1 MKNLQKILDQQFE
14 RYKKIQVQD
23 VYKLLYQGVFGPEH
37 FICEKTRQNMYEE
50 FEKAKP
56 EKGIMFEK
64 ISRVF
69 DIYRVNIRAYKAY
82 NGTKEDLFSLFQES
96 ANIKTGNEKVFK
108 LLWDWFKK
116 INDEKDYFSY
126 EEIEAFEKK
135 YSIPEQLPVLH
146 HSKKYRKANKPSYII
161 INLQK
166 LCEDDN

>member
-1 MKNLQKILDQQFE
+1 MKNLQLILEEQFE

-37 FICEKTRQNMYEE
+37 FICEKTRQNFYEE

-56 EKGIMFEK
+56 EKGLIFEK

-69 DIYRVNIRAYKAY
+69 EIYRVNIRAYKACE
-82 NGTKEDLFSLFQES
+82 GTKEELFSLFQES
-96 ANIKTGNEKVFK
+96 ANIKTGNPKLFK

-116 INDEKDYFSY
+116 INDEKNYFPNKK
-126 EEIEAFEKK
+126 IEKFEKE
-135 YSIPEQLPVLH
+135 YSVPEQLPVLH
-146 HSKKYRKANKPSYII
+146 HSKKYRKANKPSYIV

-166 LCEDDN
+166 MCKDDN

>member
-1 MKNLQKILDQQFE
+1 MKGLQLILEKQFG

-56 EKGIMFEK
+56 EKGLMFEK
-64 ISRVF
+64 VSPIF
-69 DIYRVNIRAYKAY
+69 EIYRVNIRAYKAC
-82 NGTKEDLFSLFQES
+82 NGKKEDLFSMFQES
-96 ANIKTGNEKVFK
+96 ANLKTGNQKVFQI
-108 LLWDWFKK
+108 LWNNFKK
-116 INDEKDYFSY
+116 INDENDYFSY

-146 HSKKYRKANKPSYII
+146 HSKNYRKANKPSYII
-161 INLQK
+161 INLQR

>member
-1 MKNLQKILDQQFE
+1 MKNLQRILEKQFE

-37 FICEKTRQNMYEE
+37 FICEKTRQNLYEE

-56 EKGIMFEK
+56 ERGVMFEK
-64 ISRVF
+64 ISPVF
-69 DIYRVNIRAYKAY
+69 EIYKVDIKVYKHY
-82 NGTKEDLFSLFQES
+82 KGTKEELFDLFQES
-96 ANIKTGNEKVFK
+96 ANIKTGNQKVFQI
-108 LLWDWFKK
+108 LWDNFKK

-146 HSKKYRKANKPSYII
+146 HSKKYRKANKPSYIV

-166 LCEDDN
+166 LHEDDD

>member
-1 MKNLQKILDQQFE
+1 MKNLQKILEEQFE

-37 FICEKTRQNMYEE
+37 FICEKTRQNLYEE
-50 FEKAKP
+50 FEKAIP
-56 EKGIMFEK
+56 EKTIMFE
-64 ISRVF
+64 RVSPIF
-69 DIYRVNIRAYKAY
+69 EIYRTNIKPYKY
-82 NGTKEDLFSLFQES
+82 YKGTKEELFSLLEES
-96 ANIKTGNEKVFK
+96 TKIKTGNPNVFK
-108 LLWDWFKK
+108 VIWGQFKK

-135 YSIPEQLPVLH
+135 YSVPEQLPILH

-166 LCEDDN
+166 MCEDDN